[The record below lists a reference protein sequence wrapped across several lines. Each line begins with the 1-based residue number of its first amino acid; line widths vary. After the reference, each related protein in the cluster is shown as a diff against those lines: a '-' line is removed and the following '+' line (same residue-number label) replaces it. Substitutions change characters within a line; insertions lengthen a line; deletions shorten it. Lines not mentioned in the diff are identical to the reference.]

1 MCALPSVSWLLFFS
15 LLAGGLPAQV
25 GADESADASS
35 EYEELLQDAS
45 RKLLR
50 GEVLAAE
57 TKLEELFEFLIE
69 DGVDEDSRYRIGC
82 ELGLNE
88 IALRRGHYEK
98 ARDGLLALP
107 KSAGQVREVV
117 LLKARVLRRLG
128 DYDKSIVLL
137 ETLLAADE
145 ADCHARHQ
153 LGAVLYDNGLRQR
166 AKNLWQENADRTPR
180 PQDALQL
187 AYVGRSMFR
196 LAGRKNYELA
206 SRLLIDSIKAAPER
220 PEARTTLGELKFLAY
235 GETSGFPSGET
246 DLKKVLNQ
254 NGDDE
259 NALLAMYRIRSANMV
274 LDANKTEKFLSRVL
288 DRNPRSVPALLE
300 RASNVLDDRRFEEA
314 VRRLNEVLSIDRN
327 HRIALCHRAAA
338 AMLLHNDEEFR
349 ANRERALA
357 GDADWPECDRIIG
370 DHLAALYRFGAAI
383 PFYEAALVRAP
394 EHVPSLHGLARSL
407 IYTGAG
413 KRARLLLQQAKK
425 LQPGLVDPWRNNA
438 IAVQDLLEE
447 EYDTVDAGDFT
458 MLLHK
463 EDSEVLRA
471 YLLPIHLEAVEVL
484 GAKYGWKPKGK
495 TTVEVFHTWDDFSV
509 RTIGFRGFT
518 ALGACFGRLIT
529 LVSPVDLDLRRQDFM
544 WEATAWHEYTHVLT
558 LGVSNNRVPR
568 WLTEGFSVY
577 EERARE
583 KSWERGMQRD
593 LFDAF
598 HNQDIPPV
606 HLMNRLFRGPRIL
619 FGYYQGGLV
628 VELIEKRYGFDKA
641 LELLRGFGD
650 DLPLQ
655 EVFNRAL
662 GMSSRKFDGI
672 FLDYVE
678 KDLLRGLKLVPRFN
692 NATLSRRM
700 IAAKRDPSDLQSR
713 IDLCWAS
720 LQRNNP
726 VDAGRWLADVLR
738 TDPEHPQGL
747 LVRAE
752 MLRRRG
758 ELDQALE
765 MWQRGFKN
773 GAEDFD
779 SRIRCGDVMLKRGN
793 AEGAI
798 NQWQRAK
805 ACWPSCTEQETA
817 PELRLAKLYRDQGER
832 TQAQMEMKSY
842 CRRTARAFAPR
853 YTLAEFEKEADNR
866 RAELQ
871 YLIECNRI
879 DPFYREMHV
888 RMGEAYEALGQPA
901 QAALEFEVA
910 AAVNPAAD
918 RAYLS
923 PQAQAPAVDSPEQQS
938 ARCELWLRAAKL
950 RHQLKDT
957 ERRDSLLLRV
967 LQEDGAPDM
976 QAEARELQQEWRGK

>member
-1 MCALPSVSWLLFFS
+1 MRSVVWLLFSS
-15 LLAGGLPAQV
+15 LFLAGLSAQI
-25 GADESADASS
+25 GSEGEAGASS
-35 EYEELLQDAS
+35 EYEEMLQAAQ

-57 TKLEELFEFLIE
+57 TTLEELFEFLIE
-69 DGVDEDSRYRIGC
+69 DGVDEDNRYRIGV
-82 ELGLNE
+82 EVGLNE

-98 ARDGLLALP
+98 ARDGLRALP
-107 KSAGQVREVV
+107 KTAREVREVV
-117 LLKARVLRRLG
+117 LLQARVLRRLG
-128 DYDKSIVLL
+128 DYEVAIALL
-137 ETLLAADE
+137 KKLVANDE
-145 ADCHARHQ
+145 GDCHARHQ
-153 LGAVLYDNGLRQR
+153 LGAVLHDNGQRQE
-166 AKNLWQENADRTPR
+166 ATKLWQENADRMPR
-180 PQDALQL
+180 PKDALQL

-196 LAGRKNYELA
+196 LGGRNNYEAA
-206 SRLLIDSIKAAPER
+206 SRLLVDSMKLAPER

-235 GETSGFPSGET
+235 GETSGFPSGEK
-246 DLKKVLNQ
+246 DLKKVLDR

-259 NALLAMYRIRSANMV
+259 AALLAMYRIRSANMA

-288 DRNPRSVPALLE
+288 DRNPRSVEALLE

-314 VRRLNEVLSIDRN
+314 ARRLNEVLSINRN
-327 HRIALCHRAAA
+327 HRVALCHRAAA
-338 AMLLHNDEEFR
+338 AMLLHEDAEFR
-349 ANRERALA
+349 EYRERALA
-357 GDADWPECDRIIG
+357 GDPDWPECDRIIG
-370 DHLAALYRFGAAI
+370 DHLGALYRFADAI
-383 PFYEAALVRAP
+383 PFFEAALVRDP
-394 EHVPSLHGLARSL
+394 EHVPSMHGLARSL
-407 IYTGAG
+407 IYTGGG
-413 KRARLLLQQAKK
+413 KRARLILEEAKK
-425 LQPGLVDPWRNNA
+425 LQAGLVDPWRNNA

-447 EYDTVDAGDFT
+447 EYDVVEHGDFT

-463 EDSEVLRA
+463 DDAEVLRA

-484 GAKYGWKPKGK
+484 GAKYGWQPKVK
-495 TTVEVFHTWDDFSV
+495 TTVEVLHTWDDFSV

-529 LVSPVDLDLRRQDFM
+529 LVSPVDMDLRRQDFM

-558 LGVSNNRVPR
+558 LGVSKNRVPR

-583 KSWERGMQRD
+583 KSWERGMERD
-593 LFDAF
+593 LFDAY

-619 FGYYQGGLV
+619 FGYYQGGLI
-628 VELIEKRYGFDKA
+628 VELIAKRYGFDKA

-655 EVFNRAL
+655 KVFDRAL
-662 GMSSRKFDGI
+662 GMSSRKFDRI
-672 FLDYVE
+672 FLEYVE
-678 KDLLRGLKLVPRFN
+678 KDLLRGLKLVPRFD
-692 NATLSRRM
+692 NATLARRM
-700 IAAKRDPSDLQSR
+700 TAAKRDPSDMQSR
-713 IDLCWAS
+713 IDLCWAA

-758 ELDQALE
+758 QLEAAVE

-773 GAEDFD
+773 GADDFD
-779 SRIRCGDVMLKRGN
+779 SRIQCGDVMLKLGN
-793 AEGAI
+793 EKGAI
-798 NQWQRAK
+798 DQWQRAK
-805 ACWPSCTEQETA
+805 ACWPSCTEQQTA

-842 CRRTARAFAPR
+842 CRRTARAFTPR
-853 YTLAEFEKEADNR
+853 YTLAEFEKEAGNR

-888 RMGEAYEALGQPA
+888 RMGEAYEALGQLP

-910 AAVNPAAD
+910 AAVLPSVD
-918 RAYLS
+918 RAYLT
-923 PQAQAPAVDSPEQQS
+923 PQAQAPAVDSPEELTT
-938 ARCELWLRAAKL
+938 RCELWLRAAKL
-950 RHQLKDT
+950 RHQLKDS
-957 ERRDSLLLRV
+957 ERRDKLLQRV
-967 LQEDGAPDM
+967 IDEDRARDLQA
-976 QAEARELQQEWRGK
+976 AARDLQQEWRGK

>member
-1 MCALPSVSWLLFFS
+1 MSSVSWLLFFS
-15 LLAGGLPAQV
+15 LLVAGLPAQV
-25 GADESADASS
+25 GAGEAEDASS
-35 EYEELLQDAS
+35 EYEDMLQDAK
-45 RKLLR
+45 RRLLR

-57 TKLEELFEFLIE
+57 TKLEELFEYLIE
-69 DGVDEDSRYRIGC
+69 DRVEEDSRYRIGV

-88 IALRRGHYEK
+88 IALRRGNYEK
-98 ARDGLLALP
+98 ARDGLMALP
-107 KSAGQVREVV
+107 KSVGQVREVV

-128 DYDKSIVLL
+128 NYDQAIALL
-137 ETLLAADE
+137 QTLVVADE

-153 LGAVLYDNGLRQR
+153 LGAVLHDNGLRRR
-166 AKNLWQENADRTPR
+166 AEALWQENADRMPR
-180 PQDALQL
+180 PQDPLQL

-196 LAGRKNYELA
+196 LAGRDNYEAA
-206 SRLLIDSIKAAPER
+206 SRLLIDSMKAAPER

-235 GETSGFPSGET
+235 GETAGFPSGEK
-246 DLKKVLNQ
+246 DLKKVLDQ

-259 NALLAMYRIRSANMV
+259 DALLAMYRIRSANMV

-314 VRRLNEVLSIDRN
+314 VRRLNEVLSIDPN

-338 AMLLHNDEEFR
+338 AMLLHSDEEFR

-370 DHLAALYRFGAAI
+370 DHLAALYRFAAAV

-407 IYTGAG
+407 IYTGGG
-413 KRARLLLQQAKK
+413 KRARLLLEQAKT

-438 IAVQDLLEE
+438 IAVQDLLEQ
-447 EYDTVDAGDFT
+447 EYDTIENGDFT

-463 EDSEVLRA
+463 DDSEVLRA

-484 GAKYGWKPKGK
+484 GTKYGWKPKVK

-529 LVSPVDLDLRRQDFM
+529 LVSPVDMDLRRQDFM

-619 FGYYQGGLV
+619 FGYYQGGLI
-628 VELIEKRYGFDKA
+628 VELIEKRFGFSDA

-678 KDLLRGLKLVPRFN
+678 KDLLRGLKLVPRFD

-700 IAAKRDPSDLQSR
+700 VAAKRDPSDLQSR
-713 IDLCWAS
+713 IDLCWAA

-738 TDPEHPQGL
+738 TNPEHPQGL

-758 ELDQALE
+758 QLDQALQ

-773 GAEDFD
+773 GADDFD
-779 SRIRCGDVMLKRGN
+779 SRIRCGDVMLQQGDE
-793 AEGAI
+793 AGAI
-798 NQWQRAK
+798 DQWQRAK
-805 ACWPSCTEQETA
+805 ACWPSCTEQATA

-832 TQAQMEMKSY
+832 TQAQMEMKAY

-866 RAELQ
+866 RGELQ

-888 RMGEAYEALGQPA
+888 RMGDAYEALGQPA

-910 AAVNPAAD
+910 AAVNPAVD

-923 PQAQAPAVDSPEQQS
+923 SQAKAPAADNPEELS
-938 ARCELWLRAAKL
+938 ARCKLWLRAAKL
-950 RHQLKDT
+950 RHQLNDS
-957 ERRDSLLLRV
+957 ERRDSLLARV
-967 LQEDGAPDM
+967 LQEDRASDM